1 MEEMPELMMDVL
13 TVTLDRITGRVE
25 VDHQGL
31 NYLEAIGMLTVALNL
46 VQDTPLD
53 YEYSDMEED
62 DE

>member
-1 MEEMPELMMDVL
+1 MPELMMDVL